1 MNCRLRL
8 PPDFLSYHAS
18 GIISLWV
25 MNFLLTLHYL
35 FKLYRDPFLNSFLKG
50 TVIPFHRTMAVEC
63 KRNILKMIL
72 QFIFINIV
80 SSSLEHFHYDANV
93 FLFIVA
99 LRSWE
104 NAKEKSRFVLPKN
117 KRLIHLHIMK
127 RSQNYNFTYF
137 SLLFRYLA
145 EYGNREPLIPRS
157 ADSSEVYQIMAA
169 EMRMENLIINP
180 HSPSTRRS
188 DDCRSITG
196 MMTRIQ
202 VQFVNDICDA
212 CIP

>member
-99 LRSWE
+99 FLGKCQRKVSLCSPE
-104 NAKEKSRFVLPKN
+104 EQKINS
-117 KRLIHLHIMK
+117 
-127 RSQNYNFTYF
+127 STYNETI
-137 SLLFRYLA
+137 SKL
-145 EYGNREPLIPRS
+145 
-157 ADSSEVYQIMAA
+157 
-169 EMRMENLIINP
+169 
-180 HSPSTRRS
+180 
-188 DDCRSITG
+188 
-196 MMTRIQ
+196 
-202 VQFVNDICDA
+202 
-212 CIP
+212 